1 MCKNQT
7 LINRIKKVTGIKLN
21 AAQAAAVAELEG
33 VSCIQSGPGCGK
45 SSVLVAKA
53 VNIAITHPE
62 ANIIALSFTKKAVNE
77 LQSRFAKLGTNNVQV
92 STIHSFLLRI
102 MKTFDAQYR
111 YFRFIEN
118 TAERAS
124 ICNEA
129 IRRCGLTEKYTVEDV
144 IKILCKGDFQDA
156 AENMLVE
163 EYLQILKEQHLLC
176 FDSIIYLAIEL
187 LTLMP
192 SAAYHVRNSV
202 DYLLVD
208 EFQDMS
214 LPQIQALKLIFN
226 SNASNLTFCY
236 DKHQSIYSFRGA
248 YGSNGIE
255 DIISFYNPKVFAL
268 TQNYRCRPE
277 TLKLANAVLPVAPM
291 LKATKEEKEDCA
303 PIFFA
308 GDAARDEA
316 LFVLSEI
323 KKLHE
328 AGVPYKD
335 IAIISRI
342 GIAASSVFD
351 ELVKADI
358 PIVKLNS
365 DLGRY
370 SNSRFKCLL
379 ALLSSLYD
387 PAHASLYWKCSL
399 PIIGAPASIM
409 SYLGNVDR
417 DEEQTI
423 QDIIMSIPSLSR
435 NQRQRF
441 HNFFSIDTKK
451 HTFFQVVEKLWYDY
465 LKPWFRV
472 EDNYIYDEFLETLGP
487 VRNYIEL
494 RDEVMTYHRNIR
506 KMNDLVHKGKD
517 HVSLYS
523 CHGVKGLEF
532 PYVFIIQASEGILP
546 CAKDGIDIDEE
557 NRLAYVA
564 STRSTEKLYVSYA
577 KSVNGTAQKP
587 SRFFA
592 KYFETKNI

>member
-7 LINRIKKVTGIKLN
+7 LINRIRKTTGIKLN

-33 VSCIQSGPGCGK
+33 VSCVQSGPGCGK
-45 SSVLVAKA
+45 SSVLLSKA
-53 VNIAITHPE
+53 VNIVFKYPE
-62 ANIIALSFTKKAVNE
+62 AHIVALSFTKKSVNE
-77 LQSRFAKLGTNNVQV
+77 LQARFAKLNINNVQV

-144 IKILCKGDFQDA
+144 CKLLAKGNFQDKA
-156 AENMLVE
+156 DNELVD
-163 EYLQILKEQHLLC
+163 EYLQILKENHLLC

-187 LTLMP
+187 LKLMP
-192 SAAYHVRNSV
+192 SAAYHVRNSI

-208 EFQDMS
+208 EFQDMT
-214 LPQIQALKLIFN
+214 LPEIQAIEMIFN
-226 SNASNLTFCY
+226 SNTSNLTFCY
-236 DKHQSIYSFRGA
+236 DMHQSIFSFRGA
-248 YGSNGIE
+248 YGSKGIE
-255 DIISFYNPKVFAL
+255 NIINFYNPKVFTL

-277 TLKLANAVLPVAPM
+277 TLELANTILPVAPM
-291 LKATKEEKEDCA
+291 LKATKETKADCV

-308 GDAARDEA
+308 GDTARDEA
-316 LFVLSEI
+316 LFVVSEI
-323 KKLHE
+323 KKLHA
-328 AGVPYKD
+328 AGVKYKD

-342 GIAASSVFD
+342 GKAAGTVFD
-351 ELVKADI
+351 ELIKADI

-365 DLGRY
+365 DVGRY

-399 PIIGAPASIM
+399 PIIGAPSSIM
-409 SYLGNVDR
+409 NYINNAEH
-417 DEEQTI
+417 DENNTI
-423 QDIIMSIPSLSR
+423 QELILSIPSLSR
-435 NQRQRF
+435 NQKQRF
-441 HNFFSIDTKK
+441 QNFFSIDVENLS
-451 HTFFQVVEKLWYDY
+451 FFQVVEKLWDEY

-472 EDNYIYDEFLETLGP
+472 QDNYIYEEFLETLGS
-487 VRNYIEL
+487 VRSYAEL
-494 RDEVMTYHRNIR
+494 CDEVMKYRRNIH
-506 KMNDLVHKGKD
+506 KMNAILHSGKD
-517 HVSLYS
+517 FCSLYS
-523 CHGVKGLEF
+523 AHSVKGLEF
-532 PYVFIIQASEGILP
+532 PYVFIVQAAEGVLP
-546 CAKDGIDIDEE
+546 CAKEGTDIDEE

-564 STRSTEKLYVSYA
+564 STRSQEKLYVSFA
-577 KSVNGTAQKP
+577 KVVNGTAQKP

-592 KYFETKNI
+592 SYFENLK